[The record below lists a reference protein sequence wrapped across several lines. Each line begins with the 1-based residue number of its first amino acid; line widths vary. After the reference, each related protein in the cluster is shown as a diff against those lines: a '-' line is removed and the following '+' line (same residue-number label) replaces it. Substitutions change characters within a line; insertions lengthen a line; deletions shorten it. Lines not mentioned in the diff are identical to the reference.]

1 MWSEDICLHIAFC
14 PPTGQ
19 RTAISTGRHGHSELK
34 RTGRRRLEGAISN
47 QVHDL
52 QQLLLPY
59 ILGQAAQPLY
69 RIPVRRRKAWS
80 SSAMMQCASTSTIAV
95 RNGQCCSSLCRQP
108 HHVQP
113 EPSNCNVAEVQVIHG
128 HDHLPGKQKRYLP
141 HSARNRGP

>member
-69 RIPVRRRKAWS
+69 RIPVRRSMVFQCNDAVCKHIYNCSQEWS
-80 SSAMMQCASTSTIAV
+80 VLQQSLQATSP
-95 RNGQCCSSLCRQP
+95 R
-108 HHVQP
+108 
-113 EPSNCNVAEVQVIHG
+113 
-128 HDHLPGKQKRYLP
+128 
-141 HSARNRGP
+141 SARTLEL